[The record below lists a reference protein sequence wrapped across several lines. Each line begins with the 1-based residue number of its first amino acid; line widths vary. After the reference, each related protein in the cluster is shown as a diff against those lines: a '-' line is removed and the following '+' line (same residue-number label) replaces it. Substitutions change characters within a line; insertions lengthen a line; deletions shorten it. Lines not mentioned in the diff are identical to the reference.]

1 MVKNGKKKTSA
12 TSGSNKNRVSVEIK
26 DVKFEGPSE
35 LKASSSTSI
44 SGSTPT
50 TGAALSVTPSNSIE
64 TLSSRDFDVQE
75 TKKISNLAASKLEKI
90 LSELEQGYLSGGAIN
105 FDSTPSDSV
114 GNLRK
119 KMAALGFQAGIQ
131 LSGGGAFRDARRLL
145 DGFPGDDEYELTFED
160 IESDE
165 EEEEDEDEL
174 GNEEK
179 LVAINKKIQSSPA
192 HQNIH
197 GAKIRKVN
205 LSEESSELDDL
216 EDEDDFD
223 SEDDLELLNNEDILL
238 ERLDPLRVLNKSV
251 RTAASTTGNTL
262 NYPLIDPLKL
272 QVIQSAESELTTVH
286 DLFEST
292 SISANQK
299 LPLLKRKY
307 MELMQQDIRHR
318 LEALRVRDYLDTL
331 HLERQVVERELEK
344 AINLRASMEQLCEQL
359 QLENSKIRAEKAG
372 ITAKLYSD
380 LELKAFEEELT
391 ADSGNSSS
399 TGSSKKKSNGKK
411 SQGKKGTQP
420 GNSGLPVG
428 LPDSLKSIS
437 FEVPDANKLL
447 EGAQGDLRSRFQ
459 LLINLYNQR
468 EAHFLAVLKAK
479 DTEIQ
484 LLQGHFFSHQTQL
497 HKANQSNRELVNRV
511 NDLSSSES
519 DLRSQLSVYVDKF
532 KQVEDT
538 LSKSNDL
545 FATFRHEMEQM
556 TAKLSKLE
564 KENQNLQ
571 SKCTTLS
578 RNIIE
583 MADER
588 SKQAAAMELLRNQKG
603 KLENLCR
610 SMQAERNAAFKNTSA
625 SLNANINDDT
635 NATFTNSNTTF
646 TNSNATCTNTNA

>member
-1 MVKNGKKKTSA
+1 MAKNGKKKASA
-12 TSGSNKNRVSVEIK
+12 SSTGTGKNRVAVEIK
-26 DVKFEGPSE
+26 DVKFE
-35 LKASSSTSI
+35 SSSVSSASGTNGLSTGLTSN
-44 SGSTPT
+44 GSNTNTATITNIPANT
-50 TGAALSVTPSNSIE
+50 ASEGVSVKD
-64 TLSSRDFDVQE
+64 SSLNGG
-75 TKKISNLAASKLEKI
+75 NLAATKLEKI
-90 LSELEQGYLSGGAIN
+90 LSELEQGYLSGATISN
-105 FDSTPSDSV
+105 ESAPSDSV
-114 GNLRK
+114 GFLRK

-165 EEEEDEDEL
+165 DDEDDDDDEA
-174 GNEEK
+174 EENGSIVNSK
-179 LVAINKKIQSSPA
+179 SS
-192 HQNIH
+192 HL
-197 GAKIRKVN
+197 KKVN
-205 LSEESSELDDL
+205 LSEESSEIDD
-216 EDEDDFD
+216 EDFD
-223 SEDDLELLNNEDILL
+223 SEDDLDLLNNEDILL
-238 ERLDPLRVLNKSV
+238 DQLDPLRVLNKSV
-251 RTAASTTGNTL
+251 RTSTNMNTSNTL

-292 SISANQK
+292 SISASQK

-344 AINLRASMEQLCEQL
+344 AINLRTSMEQLCEQL
-359 QLENSKIRAEKAG
+359 QVENSKIRSEKAG
-372 ITAKLYSD
+372 INSKIYGD

-391 ADSGNSSS
+391 ADSQNS
-399 TGSSKKKSNGKK
+399 GNGKK
-411 SQGKKGTQP
+411 KATAGSAKKNQGKKSSVSLL
-420 GNSGLPVG
+420 NGLPET
-428 LPDSLKSIS
+428 PKSVS

-484 LLQGHFFSHQTQL
+484 LLQGHFFSHQGQL
-497 HKANQSNRELVNRV
+497 QKLNFTNRELGNRV
-511 NDLSSSES
+511 SDLSSSES
-519 DLRSQLSVYVDKF
+519 DLRAQLSVYVDKF

-556 TAKLSKLE
+556 TSKLSKLE

-588 SKQAAAMELLRNQKG
+588 SKQATGMELLKNQKG

-610 SMQAERNAAFKNTSA
+610 SMQAERNAALKNSSA
-625 SLNANINDDT
+625 NQ
-635 NATFTNSNTTF
+635 
-646 TNSNATCTNTNA
+646 